1 MNFRTKLFLIFFLT
15 VGAAVAVM
23 GWGVERYTR
32 GAFEEAEAARTA
44 ALVAQFQKEFS
55 QQGEEV
61 VNRVEN
67 IAGADATMTMALKLA
82 QPNAD
87 ATLYVH
93 DAIGAAQDHGL
104 DFMEFVQY
112 DGAIVSSAQYQA
124 RAGYKNEWLNLAQ
137 DWRSSDAFLKK
148 EELPDGVTLSLTAV
162 RTFAVGEK
170 KLFVIGGRRLDES
183 FLASLVMP
191 AGMRAM
197 LYRNLEQGFIP
208 SALSGPSG
216 HIEQAEKFGPLIED
230 LQKNP
235 RQIVQTLDWSR
246 DAADAEIFHAIPLL
260 GRNKELLAVLLVGSP
275 RRDLVLLLRKIQQ
288 IAVLSGAGALLIAL
302 LVTWW
307 VSLRIT
313 RPVVRLAEGARAVAA
328 GDWEARIAPGGGGEI
343 RQLGLAFN
351 DMTRTLAAQRE
362 RLVQAER
369 VAAWR
374 ELARRL
380 AHELRNPL
388 FPLQITVENM
398 QRARSLSPA
407 QFDEIF
413 QESTKTLHAELANL
427 NAIVG
432 RFSDF
437 SKMPAPQL
445 QRIHLNDA
453 VRAAVRLIEPQFSAV
468 GKPVITPEFYLDDA
482 LPEIDADP
490 DLLHRA
496 LQNLVLN
503 ALDAMPG
510 GGALKLRTFPLD
522 QGVCI
527 EVSDTGQGLTPE
539 ECLRLFTPYYTSKQH
554 GTGLGLAIVQSV
566 VSDHGGTISVIS
578 EPGTGSTFHIELPLR
593 PPNHP
598 VIPGGDAPEPPASSS
613 GPDSG
618 PGPEKIS

>member
-15 VGAAVAVM
+15 VGASVGLM

-32 GAFEEAEAARTA
+32 NAFEEADAARTN
-44 ALVAQFQKEFS
+44 ALVAQFQKEFG

-67 IAGADATMTMALKLA
+67 IAGSEVTYTMAMKLA
-82 QPNAD
+82 LPNAD
-87 ATLYVH
+87 ASIYVH
-93 DAIGAAQDHGL
+93 DATGAAQDHGV

-112 DGAIVSSAQYQA
+112 DGTVISSAQYQA
-124 RAGYKNEWLNLAQ
+124 RVGYKNDWVTATK

-148 EELPDGVTLSLTAV
+148 EELPDGVALSLTAV
-162 RTFAVGEK
+162 RMIAVGEK
-170 KLFVIGGRRLDES
+170 NLYVIGGRRLDEG

-191 AGMRAM
+191 AGMRAL
-197 LYRNLEQGFIP
+197 LYRNLEQGFVA
-208 SALSGPSG
+208 SALSGPAG
-216 HIEQAEKFGPLIED
+216 RAEQAEKFAPLIEEM
-230 LQKNP
+230 QKNP
-235 RQIVQTLDWSR
+235 RQIVQTLEWSR
-246 DAADAEIFHAIPLL
+246 DAADAEIFHAMPLL
-260 GRNKELLAVLLVGSP
+260 GRNQELLGVLLVGSP
-275 RRDLVLLLRKIQQ
+275 RRELALLLRRIQQ
-288 IAVLSGAGALLIAL
+288 IAALAGAGALLAGL

-307 VSLRIT
+307 VSARIT
-313 RPVVRLAEGARAVAA
+313 RPVVKLAEGARAVAA
-328 GDWEARIAPGGGGEI
+328 GDWEARIEPGGGGEI
-343 RQLGLAFN
+343 RELGEAFN

-388 FPLQITVENM
+388 FPLQITLENL
-398 QRARSLSPA
+398 QRARSLPA
-407 QFDEIF
+407 EQFSEVF
-413 QESTKTLHAELANL
+413 QESTQTLKAELANL
-427 NAIVG
+427 NTIVG

-445 QRIHLNDA
+445 QRVNVNDV
-453 VRAAVRLIEPQFSAV
+453 VRNAVRLFESQFSEV
-468 GKPVITPEFYLDDA
+468 GKPVITPEFYLSGA

-503 ALDAMPG
+503 ALDAMPAG
-510 GGALKLRTFPLD
+510 GTLKLRTSPLEK
-522 QGVCI
+522 GVRI
-527 EVSDTGQGLTPE
+527 EVSDSGQGLTPE

-566 VSDHGGTISVIS
+566 VSDHGGTLSVSS
-578 EPGTGSTFHIELPLR
+578 EPGSGATFYIELPPR
-593 PPNHP
+593 PPNYP
-598 VIPGGDAPEPPASSS
+598 VIYGVDAPEPGPSSS
-613 GPDSG
+613 GKG
-618 PGPEKIS
+618 P